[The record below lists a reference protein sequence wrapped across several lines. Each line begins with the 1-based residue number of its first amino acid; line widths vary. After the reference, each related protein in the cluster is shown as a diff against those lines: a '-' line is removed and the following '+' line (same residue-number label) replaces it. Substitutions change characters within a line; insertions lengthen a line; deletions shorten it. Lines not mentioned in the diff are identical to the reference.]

1 MDGIIIAILLLF
13 ALVGYSRGL
22 VRSACTFVSSILA
35 LALSFI
41 IYPIINFMLK
51 MTPAYTE
58 FYKAT
63 LDRIEK
69 IDFGQGIQTQGE
81 NIIAQINWLPSII
94 SEQIKANNNAAT
106 YEMLQVG
113 TLQEYITTY
122 ITNMVI
128 ALLAIFITWIII
140 KLVIVGLINIVGGIV
155 EHLPVI
161 STFNHLGG
169 FIFGIMKGI
178 LMLSLIALI
187 VPIFIENPLMESIR
201 QSIDSSILAKWLYE
215 NNLILLIYNK
225 YIV

>member
-113 TLQEYITTY
+113 TLQEYIATY

-187 VPIFIENPLMESIR
+187 IPIFIENPLMEGIR

>member
-113 TLQEYITTY
+113 TLQEYIATY

-187 VPIFIENPLMESIR
+187 VPIFIENPIMENIR

>member
-1 MDGIIIAILLLF
+1 MDGIIIVILLLF
-13 ALVGYSRGL
+13 ALVGYSKGL
-22 VRSACTFVSSILA
+22 VRSACTFASSILA
-35 LALSFI
+35 LVVSFI

-58 FYKAT
+58 FYRVT
-63 LDRIEK
+63 LEKIEK

-81 NIIAQINWLPSII
+81 NILTQINWLPSII

-106 YEMLQVG
+106 YEMLQVK
-113 TLQEYITTY
+113 TLQEYIATY
-122 ITNMVI
+122 ITNIVI

-155 EHLPVI
+155 EHLPVV

-169 FIFGIMKGI
+169 FIFGIMKGVLI
-178 LMLSLIALI
+178 LSLIALI
-187 VPIFIENPLMESIR
+187 IPVFIENPLMESIR
-201 QSIDSSILAKWLYE
+201 ESIEASVLAKWLYE
-215 NNLILLIYNK
+215 NNLIVFIYNK